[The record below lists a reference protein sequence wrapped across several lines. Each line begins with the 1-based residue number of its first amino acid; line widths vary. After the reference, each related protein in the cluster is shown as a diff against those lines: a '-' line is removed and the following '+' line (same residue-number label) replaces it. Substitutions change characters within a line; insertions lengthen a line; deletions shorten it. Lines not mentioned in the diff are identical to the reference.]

1 MTNSSPP
8 EPQNPIPER
17 RKRPPTGVT
26 FDEMIAIIVAFSTI
40 GTILFWSMG
49 GKNSKLASN
58 LGLGGGSQSNLLKSK
73 GTTETGLGFGNILSR
88 DTSADDVSLNQDL
101 AAENRRLAA
110 QLDQQ
115 ETDLA
120 NVPLNQTDERSPAA
134 GQRSLSL
141 GSGARLAPLTGAAA
155 LSRLRG
161 ASGNRQRSANI
172 SSTVEPKSKQGVVD
186 TEPEGATPGERETA
200 TQPEGTTP
208 GERETAT
215 QPEGTTPGERETATQ
230 PEGTTPGERETATQP
245 EGATPGERETATQPE
260 GATPGERETAAQPE
274 GVTPGERETAQT
286 EPTAVAPK
294 TSTMPEDVVP
304 DYWAYPFV
312 KQMRDKKLLPELA
325 KNQEFEPDALIT
337 RASMATLV
345 SQAFGTQPQTQRVKK
360 FKDISNNNAIA
371 RDVDKAVRTG
381 FMQGY
386 SDDEFRPLQNI
397 PRYQVLVT
405 LATGLGLKP
414 STDATQ
420 ILQKFGDSSKIPDW
434 AKEQVAAATEAGLVV
449 NPPDAGTNTLIPEK
463 SATRGEVAAMIH
475 QALVK
480 TGKLQPLESEYIV
493 KP

>member
-8 EPQNPIPER
+8 DPQNPIPER
-17 RKRPPTGVT
+17 RKRPATGVT

-49 GKNSKLASN
+49 GKNSKLASKF
-58 LGLGGGSQSNLLKSK
+58 GLGGGSQSNLLASK
-73 GTTETGLGFGNILSR
+73 NATGTGLGFGNILSR
-88 DTSADDVSLNQDL
+88 DTDADASLNQDL
-101 AAENRRLAA
+101 SAENRRLAD

-120 NVPLNQTDERSPAA
+120 NVPLNQTDEQSSKA
-134 GQRSLSL
+134 GKKSVFLS
-141 GSGARLAPLTGAAA
+141 SGESLAPLTGAAA
-155 LSRLRG
+155 LSGLRG
-161 ASGNRQRSANI
+161 ASGNRQRSANL
-172 SSTVEPKSKQGVVD
+172 SSKVKPKPKQSVVD
-186 TEPEGATPGERETA
+186 TEPEGAIPGETETA
-200 TQPEGTTP
+200 
-208 GERETAT
+208 AK
-215 QPEGTTPGERETATQ
+215 
-230 PEGTTPGERETATQP
+230 P
-245 EGATPGERETATQPE
+245 EGATPEETETAAKPE
-260 GATPGERETAAQPE
+260 GATPEETETAP
-274 GVTPGERETAQT
+274 T
-286 EPTAVAPK
+286 EPTAVTSK
-294 TSTMPEDVVP
+294 TTTMPEDVVP

-312 KQMRDKKLLPELA
+312 KQMRDKELVPELA

-337 RASMATLV
+337 RASMASLV
-345 SQAFGTQPQTQRVKK
+345 SQAFGTQPQTKRVKK
-360 FKDISNNNAIA
+360 FKDIKNNNVIA

-386 SDDEFRPLQNI
+386 SDDEFRPLENI

-414 STDATQ
+414 SKDAAQ
-420 ILQKFGDSSKIPDW
+420 ILQKFSDSTKIPDW

-449 NPPDAGTNTLIPEK
+449 NPPDAGINTLIPEK

-480 TGKLQPLESEYIV
+480 TGKLEPLESEYIV

>member
-8 EPQNPIPER
+8 DPQNPIPER
-17 RKRPPTGVT
+17 RKRPATGVT

-58 LGLGGGSQSNLLKSK
+58 FGLGGGSQSNLLKSK
-73 GTTETGLGFGNILSR
+73 DTTETGFGFGNILSR
-88 DTSADDVSLNQDL
+88 DTSADDVSLDQDL
-101 AAENRRLAA
+101 VAENRRLAE
-110 QLDQQ
+110 QLEQQ
-115 ETDLA
+115 EADLA
-120 NVPLNQTDERSPAA
+120 NVPLNQTDEGSSKA
-134 GQRSLSL
+134 GKKSVSLS
-141 GSGARLAPLTGAAA
+141 SGQGLAPLTGAAA
-155 LSRLRG
+155 LSGLRG
-161 ASGNRQRSANI
+161 ASGNRQISANI
-172 SSTVEPKSKQGVVD
+172 PDQVKPKSKQGVVD
-186 TEPEGATPGERETA
+186 TEPEGATPGET
-200 TQPEGTTP
+200 
-208 GERETAT
+208 
-215 QPEGTTPGERETATQ
+215 
-230 PEGTTPGERETATQP
+230 ETATQP
-245 EGATPGERETATQPE
+245 EGATPGETETATQPE
-260 GATPGERETAAQPE
+260 GATPGETETATQSE
-274 GVTPGERETAQT
+274 GATPGETETATQSEGATPGETETAQT
-286 EPTAVAPK
+286 EPEAVPPK
-294 TSTMPEDVVP
+294 TTTMPEDVVP

-312 KQMRDKKLLPELA
+312 KQMRDNELVPELA

-345 SQAFGTQPQTQRVKK
+345 SQAFGTQPQTKRVKK
-360 FKDISNNNAIA
+360 FKDIKNNNAIA

-386 SDDEFRPLQNI
+386 SDDEFRPLENI

-414 STDATQ
+414 SQDAAQ

-449 NPPDAGTNTLIPEK
+449 NPPDAGTSTLIPEK

-475 QALVK
+475 QALVN

>member
-1 MTNSSPP
+1 MTNAPP
-8 EPQNPIPER
+8 PDPKNPIPER
-17 RKRPPTGVT
+17 RKRPATGVT

-49 GKNSKLASN
+49 GKNNKLASN
-58 LGLGGGSQSNLLKSK
+58 FGLGGGRQSNLLASK
-73 GTTETGLGFGNILSR
+73 NATETGLGFGNILSG
-88 DTSADDVSLNQDL
+88 DTSADTSLNQDL
-101 AAENRRLAA
+101 AAENRRLAD
-110 QLDQQ
+110 QLEEQ
-115 ETDLA
+115 EADLA
-120 NVPLNQTDERSPAA
+120 NVPLNQTDERSPTAD
-134 GQRSLSL
+134 QRSLSL
-141 GSGARLAPLTGAAA
+141 SSGARLAPLTGAAA
-155 LSRLRG
+155 LPALRG
-161 ASGNRQRSANI
+161 RSRNRNI
-172 SSTVEPKSKQGVVD
+172 SADLPSKVEPKPKQSIVD
-186 TEPEGATPGERETA
+186 AETGIITPEETDTATKPEGAIPGETQTGAQPETTTPGETQTATQPKGATPGET
-200 TQPEGTTP
+200 
-208 GERETAT
+208 
-215 QPEGTTPGERETATQ
+215 
-230 PEGTTPGERETATQP
+230 
-245 EGATPGERETATQPE
+245 
-260 GATPGERETAAQPE
+260 
-274 GVTPGERETAQT
+274 ETAQT
-286 EPTAVAPK
+286 EPEAVAPK
-294 TSTMPEDVVP
+294 TTTMPEDVVP

-312 KQMRDKKLLPELA
+312 KQMRDKELVPELA
-325 KNQEFEPDALIT
+325 KNKEFEPDALIT

-360 FKDISNNNAIA
+360 FKDIKNNNAIA

-386 SDDEFRPLQNI
+386 SDDEFRPFENI

-420 ILQKFGDSSKIPDW
+420 ILQNFGDSAKIPDW

-449 NPPDAGTNTLIPEK
+449 NPPDAGTSTLTPQK

>member
-8 EPQNPIPER
+8 DPQNPIPER
-17 RKRPPTGVT
+17 RKRPATGVT

-58 LGLGGGSQSNLLKSK
+58 FGLGGGSQSNLLKSK
-73 GTTETGLGFGNILSR
+73 DTTETGFGFGNILSR
-88 DTSADDVSLNQDL
+88 DTSADDVSLDQDL
-101 AAENRRLAA
+101 VAENRRLAE
-110 QLDQQ
+110 QLEQQ
-115 ETDLA
+115 EADLA
-120 NVPLNQTDERSPAA
+120 NVPLNQTDEGSSKA
-134 GQRSLSL
+134 GKKSVSLS
-141 GSGARLAPLTGAAA
+141 SGQGLAPLTGAAA
-155 LSRLRG
+155 LSGLRG
-161 ASGNRQRSANI
+161 ASGNRQISANI
-172 SSTVEPKSKQGVVD
+172 PDQVKPKSKQGVVD
-186 TEPEGATPGERETA
+186 TEPEGATPGET
-200 TQPEGTTP
+200 
-208 GERETAT
+208 
-215 QPEGTTPGERETATQ
+215 
-230 PEGTTPGERETATQP
+230 ETATQP
-245 EGATPGERETATQPE
+245 EGATPGETETATQSE
-260 GATPGERETAAQPE
+260 GATPGET
-274 GVTPGERETAQT
+274 ETAQT
-286 EPTAVAPK
+286 EPEAVPPK
-294 TSTMPEDVVP
+294 TTTMPEDVVP

-312 KQMRDKKLLPELA
+312 KQMRDNELVPELA

-345 SQAFGTQPQTQRVKK
+345 SQAFGTQPQTKRVKK
-360 FKDISNNNAIA
+360 FKDIKNNNAIA

-386 SDDEFRPLQNI
+386 SDDEFRPLENI

-414 STDATQ
+414 SQDAAQ

-449 NPPDAGTNTLIPEK
+449 NPPDAGTSTLIPEK

-475 QALVK
+475 QALVN

>member
-8 EPQNPIPER
+8 DPQNPIPER
-17 RKRPPTGVT
+17 RKRPATGVT

-58 LGLGGGSQSNLLKSK
+58 FGLGGDRQSNLL
-73 GTTETGLGFGNILSR
+73 GTKNTTGAGLGFGNILSR
-88 DTSADDVSLNQDL
+88 DTSPDASLNQDL
-101 AAENRRLAA
+101 SAENRRLAD
-110 QLDQQ
+110 QLEQQ
-115 ETDLA
+115 EADLA
-120 NVPLNQTDERSPAA
+120 NVPLNQTDERSPKA
-134 GQRSLSL
+134 GKKSVSLS
-141 GSGARLAPLTGAAA
+141 SGARLAPLTGAAA
-155 LSRLRG
+155 LSGLRG
-161 ASGNRQRSANI
+161 ASGNRQISANI
-172 SSTVEPKSKQGVVD
+172 PSRVKSKPKQSAVD
-186 TEPEGATPGERETA
+186 TEPEEATPGETETATQPEGATPGEAETAVQPEGAAPGETETATQPEGAAPGETETA

-208 GERETAT
+208 GEA
-215 QPEGTTPGERETATQ
+215 
-230 PEGTTPGERETATQP
+230 
-245 EGATPGERETATQPE
+245 
-260 GATPGERETAAQPE
+260 
-274 GVTPGERETAQT
+274 ETAQA
-286 EPTAVAPK
+286 EPEAVPPK
-294 TSTMPEDVVP
+294 TTTMPEDVVP

-337 RASMATLV
+337 RASMANLV

-360 FKDISNNNAIA
+360 FKDISNNNVIA

-386 SDDEFRPLQNI
+386 SDDEFRPLENI

-414 STDATQ
+414 SKDATQ

-449 NPPDAGTNTLIPEK
+449 NPPDAGTSTLIPEK

-480 TGKLQPLESEYIV
+480 TGKLEPLESEYIV

>member
-8 EPQNPIPER
+8 DPQNPIPER

-58 LGLGGGSQSNLLKSK
+58 LALGGGSGSNLLASND
-73 GTTETGLGFGNILSR
+73 TTGTGLGFGNILSKDTSE
-88 DTSADDVSLNQDL
+88 DTSADASLNQDL
-101 AAENRRLAA
+101 SAENRRLAA

-115 ETDLA
+115 EADLA
-120 NVPLNQTDERSPAA
+120 NLSLNQTDERSPKA
-134 GQRSLSL
+134 GKKSVSLS
-141 GSGARLAPLTGAAA
+141 SGARLAPLTGAAA
-155 LSRLRG
+155 LSGLRG
-161 ASGNRQRSANI
+161 ASGNRKISANI
-172 SSTVEPKSKQGVVD
+172 PSTVKPEPKQSVVD
-186 TEPEGATPGERETA
+186 TEPGAITPEKTETATKPEGTTPGKTETA

-215 QPEGTTPGERETATQ
+215 QPEGTTPE
-230 PEGTTPGERETATQP
+230 
-245 EGATPGERETATQPE
+245 
-260 GATPGERETAAQPE
+260 
-274 GVTPGERETAQT
+274 ERETAQT
-286 EPTAVAPK
+286 EPTAVDSK
-294 TSTMPEDVVP
+294 TTTMPEDVVP

-312 KQMRDKKLLPELA
+312 KRMIDKQLVPQLA

-360 FKDISNNNAIA
+360 FKDIKNNNAIA
-371 RDVDKAVRTG
+371 RDIDKAVRTG
-381 FMQGY
+381 FMRGY
-386 SDDEFRPLQNI
+386 SDDEFRPFENI

-414 STDATQ
+414 SKNATQ
-420 ILQKFGDSSKIPDW
+420 ILQKFGDNSKIPDW
-434 AKEQVAAATEAGLVV
+434 ATEQVAAATEAGLVV
-449 NPPDAGTNTLIPEK
+449 NPPDADTNTLIPEK